1 MDNDIDE
8 TDLNELLY
16 EIYDTLKT
24 HSLVESG
31 NDFSR
36 RFLGR
41 SDRLYSY
48 LLSSGNEPNLGMLLG
63 LYARLDEGCWQ
74 AMRDKD
80 HLNAAIF
87 EELADELWEAL
98 RAESLQKGPHRRKKS
113 VGEDAPAGEMT
124 V

>member
-1 MDNDIDE
+1 ME
-8 TDLNELLY
+8 EDLNELLY

-24 HSLVESG
+24 HNIVESG

-36 RFLGR
+36 RYLGR

-63 LYARLDEGCWQ
+63 LYTRLDKKCWE
-74 AMRDKD
+74 AMKEKE

-87 EELADELWEAL
+87 EELADRLWEAL
-98 RAESLQKGPHRRKKS
+98 RVESLKKGPHRRKKHLAK
-113 VGEDAPAGEMT
+113 DATAGELT
-124 V
+124 I